1 MEKRDT
7 LMRKSFTVLQ
17 EMSNRKQRQQQ
28 QQQNNPVWTPPSSGK
43 TISSKAGQA
52 VREYYEK
59 QAKEQLAS
67 PTRSPYTPEVEELR
81 KSFLMRPG
89 CPRYSHRATSTS
101 HLGNELT
108 KGHLPCNISTISL
121 SSQLSLEE
129 WNMIFQRPDIFESKS
144 YLRYCPASSTQSM
157 SGLPKWKSF
166 TEGFTGG
173 AYSKSQTLKGSRVPW
188 YVSLLQEKDTTLQK
202 MEAELVRLA
211 NCEAESVRKDDV
223 ISVLREELEVMQ
235 MQLDQAQTQQEVELP
250 PVEDPAQKVPEEK
263 LTPQVS
269 DPNLRRR
276 GVSLP
281 VLMQKKSIPEEFR
294 QELERLKLELAQ
306 SDKKVDS
313 KMAFLSKTLLK
324 DQNELEQLEK
334 EYSEIQEKVRSEGE
348 EEIRVESGSYEEVHM
363 EESDE
368 ELLFLKLLEFQ
379 GMNDELY
386 DELEKVKNDYDMA
399 TGAISSLQRQ
409 LSFEASQLRKA
420 HAERELL
427 QKELR
432 ERGAQLEAM
441 SNKFSNL
448 REERKHE
455 EMMGSIERE
464 NYKLRQDLTDLE
476 SKLTDKSQMID
487 DLQSN
492 VNRLQAEL
500 YLNQHHVGN
509 QLSRQNDLQSQLEI
523 LQRAE
528 QQTRVTLES
537 ISARFERFRSR
548 IIQATYSTPGTKSP
562 QAEITDDE
570 VLESLQKIITDRLDF
585 YQLLKQKGVK
595 VPALGASEPPPP
607 VPTSK
612 KKSSSR

>member
-17 EMSNRKQRQQQ
+17 EMSNRKQRQQS
-28 QQQNNPVWTPPSSGK
+28 QQNNPVWTPPSSGK

-67 PTRSPYTPEVEELR
+67 PTRSPYTPEEELW
-81 KSFLMRPG
+81 KSFRMRPG

-101 HLGNELT
+101 DL
-108 KGHLPCNISTISL
+108 
-121 SSQLSLEE
+121 
-129 WNMIFQRPDIFESKS
+129 D
-144 YLRYCPASSTQSM
+144 CPASSTQSM
-157 SGLPKWKSF
+157 SGLPKLKSF

-173 AYSKSQTLKGSRVPW
+173 VYPKSQTREGSRIPW
-188 YVSLLQEKDTTLQK
+188 FVSLLQEKDTTLKK

-235 MQLDQAQTQQEVELP
+235 MQLDQAQQGGELA
-250 PVEDPAQKVPEEK
+250 PVERPAQKEPEEK
-263 LTPQVS
+263 LMVQVS
-269 DPNLRRR
+269 DPNLHRR

-281 VLMQKKSIPEEFR
+281 VLMKQKSIPEEFR

-306 SDKKVDS
+306 TDKQVDS
-313 KMAFLSKTLLK
+313 KMALLSKTLLK

-334 EYSEIQEKVRSEGE
+334 EYSEIQEKVHLEGE
-348 EEIRVESGSYEEVHM
+348 EEMRVESGSYEEVHM
-363 EESDE
+363 EESEE
-368 ELLFLKLLEFQ
+368 ELLFIKLFKFQ
-379 GMNDELY
+379 RMNGELY
-386 DELEKVKNDYDMA
+386 DELEKVKCNYDMA

-420 HAERELL
+420 HAERESL

-464 NYKLRQDLTDLE
+464 NYNLRQDLADLE

-500 YLNQHHVGN
+500 LLNQHHVGN
-509 QLSRQNDLQSQLEI
+509 QLSRENDLQRQLEI
-523 LQRAE
+523 LQQAE

-537 ISARFERFRSR
+537 ISARVIFSTDRRASSTTATTTVTAVRSLLLPLLTFAFL
-548 IIQATYSTPGTKSP
+548 IDPSP
-562 QAEITDDE
+562 QQCKNTLLNSIKTKAGLLVHLAEYC
-570 VLESLQKIITDRLDF
+570 LHQGFPNLGLQLFWD
-585 YQLLKQKGVK
+585 Y
-595 VPALGASEPPPP
+595 
-607 VPTSK
+607 
-612 KKSSSR
+612 SSHHP

>member
-17 EMSNRKQRQQQ
+17 EMSNRKQRQQS
-28 QQQNNPVWTPPSSGK
+28 QQNNPVWTPPSSGK

-67 PTRSPYTPEVEELR
+67 PTRSPYTPEEELW
-81 KSFLMRPG
+81 KSFRMRPG

-101 HLGNELT
+101 DLGNEIT

-129 WNMIFQRPDIFESKS
+129 WNLILQRPDIFESKS
-144 YLRYCPASSTQSM
+144 CLRYCPASSTQSM

-166 TEGFTGG
+166 TKGFTGDV
-173 AYSKSQTLKGSRVPW
+173 YPKSQIRKGSRIPW
-188 YVSLLQEKDTTLQK
+188 YVSLLQEKDTTLKK

-235 MQLDQAQTQQEVELP
+235 MQLDQAQQGGELA
-250 PVEDPAQKVPEEK
+250 PVERPAQKEPEEK
-263 LTPQVS
+263 LTVQVS

-281 VLMQKKSIPEEFR
+281 VLMKQKSIPEEFR

-306 SDKKVDS
+306 TDKQVDS
-313 KMAFLSKTLLK
+313 NMALLSKTLLK
-324 DQNELEQLEK
+324 EQNELEQLEK
-334 EYSEIQEKVRSEGE
+334 EYSEIQEKVRLEGE
-348 EEIRVESGSYEEVHM
+348 EEMRVESGSYEEVQM
-363 EESDE
+363 EESEE
-368 ELLFLKLLEFQ
+368 ELLFIKLLKFQ
-379 GMNDELY
+379 RINDELY
-386 DELEKVKNDYDMA
+386 EELEKVKCNYDMA

-420 HAERELL
+420 HAERESL

-464 NYKLRQDLTDLE
+464 NYNLRQDLADLE

-500 YLNQHHVGN
+500 LLNQHHVGN
-509 QLSRQNDLQSQLEI
+509 QLSRENDLQRQLEI

-528 QQTRVTLES
+528 LQTRVTLES

-548 IIQATYSTPGTKSP
+548 IIQATYSTPGIKSP

-595 VPALGASEPPPP
+595 VPALGASEPLPPI
-607 VPTSK
+607 PTSK

>member
-17 EMSNRKQRQQQ
+17 EMSNRKQRQQS
-28 QQQNNPVWTPPSSGK
+28 QQNNPVWTPPSSSK

-67 PTRSPYTPEVEELR
+67 PTRSPYTPEEELW
-81 KSFLMRPG
+81 KSFRMRPG

-101 HLGNELT
+101 DL
-108 KGHLPCNISTISL
+108 
-121 SSQLSLEE
+121 
-129 WNMIFQRPDIFESKS
+129 D
-144 YLRYCPASSTQSM
+144 CPASSTQSM
-157 SGLPKWKSF
+157 SGLPKLKSF
-166 TEGFTGG
+166 TEGFTGSV
-173 AYSKSQTLKGSRVPW
+173 YLKSQTRKGSRIPW
-188 YVSLLQEKDTTLQK
+188 FVSLLQEKDTTLKK

-235 MQLDQAQTQQEVELP
+235 MQLDQAQQGGELT
-250 PVEDPAQKVPEEK
+250 PVERPAQKEPEEK
-263 LTPQVS
+263 LTVQVS

-281 VLMQKKSIPEEFR
+281 VLMKQKSIPEEFR

-306 SDKKVDS
+306 TDKQVDS
-313 KMAFLSKTLLK
+313 KMALLSKTLLK
-324 DQNELEQLEK
+324 EQNELEQLEK
-334 EYSEIQEKVRSEGE
+334 EYSEIQEKVRLEGE
-348 EEIRVESGSYEEVHM
+348 EEMRVESGSYEEVHM
-363 EESDE
+363 EESEE
-368 ELLFLKLLEFQ
+368 ELLFIKLFKFQ
-379 GMNDELY
+379 RMNDELY
-386 DELEKVKNDYDMA
+386 DELEKVKCNYDMA

-420 HAERELL
+420 HAERESL

-464 NYKLRQDLTDLE
+464 NYNLRQDLADLE
-476 SKLTDKSQMID
+476 SKLTDKSQMTD

-500 YLNQHHVGN
+500 LLNQHHVGN
-509 QLSRQNDLQSQLEI
+509 QLSQENDLQRQLEI

-528 QQTRVTLES
+528 LQTRVTLES

-548 IIQATYSTPGTKSP
+548 IIQATYSTPGIKSP

-595 VPALGASEPPPP
+595 VPALGASEPLPPIT
-607 VPTSK
+607 TSK

>member
-1 MEKRDT
+1 MERRDT

-17 EMSNRKQRQQQ
+17 EMSNRKQRQQS
-28 QQQNNPVWTPPSSGK
+28 QQNNPVWTPPSSGK

-101 HLGNELT
+101 HLGNEIT

-129 WNMIFQRPDIFESKS
+129 WNLILQRPDIFESKS
-144 YLRYCPASSTQSM
+144 CLRYCPASSTQSM

-173 AYSKSQTLKGSRVPW
+173 TYLKSQTRKGSRIPW

-235 MQLDQAQTQQEVELP
+235 MQLDQAQQGGELA
-250 PVEDPAQKVPEEK
+250 PVESPAQKEPEEK
-263 LTPQVS
+263 LTVQVS

-281 VLMQKKSIPEEFR
+281 VVMQKKSIPEEFR
-294 QELERLKLELAQ
+294 QELERLKLELSQ
-306 SDKKVDS
+306 TDKQVDS
-313 KMAFLSKTLLK
+313 KMALLSKTLLK

-334 EYSEIQEKVRSEGE
+334 EYSEIQEKVRLEGE
-348 EEIRVESGSYEEVHM
+348 EEMRVESGSYEEVHM

-368 ELLFLKLLEFQ
+368 ELLFIKLIEFQ
-379 GMNDELY
+379 RMNDELY
-386 DELEKVKNDYDMA
+386 DELEKVKCDYDMA

-420 HAERELL
+420 HAERESL

-464 NYKLRQDLTDLE
+464 NYNLRQDLADLE

-500 YLNQHHVGN
+500 LLNQHHVGN
-509 QLSRQNDLQSQLEI
+509 QLSRQNDLQRQLEI

-595 VPALGASEPPPP
+595 VPALGAAEPPPP
-607 VPTSK
+607 ITTSK

>member
-1 MEKRDT
+1 MEARDT

-17 EMSNRKQRQQQ
+17 EMSERKQRQQQ
-28 QQQNNPVWTPPSSGK
+28 INPMWTPPSSGK

-59 QAKEQLAS
+59 QAKEQLPS

-101 HLGNELT
+101 RLGNEIT
-108 KGHLPCNISTISL
+108 KVHLPCNISTISL

-144 YLRYCPASSTQSM
+144 YLKYCPASSTQSM
-157 SGLPKWKSF
+157 LGLPKWRSF
-166 TEGFTGG
+166 TEGFTGSG
-173 AYSKSQTLKGSRVPW
+173 YPKSQILKGCRIPW

-211 NCEAESVRKDDV
+211 NCEAESIRKDDV

-235 MQLDQAQTQQEVELP
+235 MQLDQAQQGGEIT
-250 PVEDPAQKVPEEK
+250 PVEVPVPKELEEK
-263 LTPQVS
+263 IMRQVS

-281 VLMQKKSIPEEFR
+281 VLMQQKSIPEDFR
-294 QELERLKLELAQ
+294 QELERLKMELAQ
-306 SDKKVDS
+306 SDRQVDS
-313 KMAFLSKTLLK
+313 KVELLSKTLLK

-334 EYSEIQEKVRSEGE
+334 EYSEIQEKVRTEGE
-348 EEIRVESGSYEEVHM
+348 EEMRVESGSYEEMHM

-368 ELLFLKLLEFQ
+368 ELLFIKLLEFQ
-379 GMNDELY
+379 RMNDELY
-386 DELEKVKNDYDMA
+386 DELEKVKSDYDMA
-399 TGAISSLQRQ
+399 TGAISSLQRE

-500 YLNQHHVGN
+500 LLNQHHVGN
-509 QLSRQNDLQSQLEI
+509 QLSQQNDLQRQLEI

-528 QQTRVTLES
+528 QQTRVILES

-595 VPALGASEPPPP
+595 VPALGAAEPPPP
-607 VPTSK
+607 VTPTSK

>member
-17 EMSNRKQRQQQ
+17 EMSNRKQRQQS
-28 QQQNNPVWTPPSSGK
+28 QQNNPVWTPPSSGK

-67 PTRSPYTPEVEELR
+67 PTRSPYTPEEELW
-81 KSFLMRPG
+81 KSFRMRPG

-101 HLGNELT
+101 DL
-108 KGHLPCNISTISL
+108 
-121 SSQLSLEE
+121 
-129 WNMIFQRPDIFESKS
+129 D
-144 YLRYCPASSTQSM
+144 CPASSTQSM
-157 SGLPKWKSF
+157 SGLPKLKSF

-173 AYSKSQTLKGSRVPW
+173 VYPKSQTREGSRIPW
-188 YVSLLQEKDTTLQK
+188 FVSLLQEKDTTLKK

-235 MQLDQAQTQQEVELP
+235 MQLDQAQQGGELA
-250 PVEDPAQKVPEEK
+250 PVERPAQKEPEEK
-263 LTPQVS
+263 LMVQVS
-269 DPNLRRR
+269 DPNLHRR

-281 VLMQKKSIPEEFR
+281 VLMKQKSIPEEFR

-306 SDKKVDS
+306 TDKQVDS
-313 KMAFLSKTLLK
+313 KMALLSKTLLK

-334 EYSEIQEKVRSEGE
+334 EYSEIQEKVHLEGE
-348 EEIRVESGSYEEVHM
+348 EEMRVESGSYEEVHM
-363 EESDE
+363 EESEE
-368 ELLFLKLLEFQ
+368 ELLFIKLFKFQ
-379 GMNDELY
+379 RMNGELY
-386 DELEKVKNDYDMA
+386 DELEKVKCNYDMA

-420 HAERELL
+420 HAERESL

-464 NYKLRQDLTDLE
+464 NYNLRQDLADLE

-500 YLNQHHVGN
+500 LLNQHHVGN
-509 QLSRQNDLQSQLEI
+509 QLSRENDLQRQLEI
-523 LQRAE
+523 LQQAE

-548 IIQATYSTPGTKSP
+548 IIQATYSTPGIKSP

-595 VPALGASEPPPP
+595 VPALGASEPLPPIT
-607 VPTSK
+607 TSK

>member
-17 EMSNRKQRQQQ
+17 EMSNRKQRQS
-28 QQQNNPVWTPPSSGK
+28 QQNNQVWTPPSSGK

-101 HLGNELT
+101 HL
-108 KGHLPCNISTISL
+108 
-121 SSQLSLEE
+121 
-129 WNMIFQRPDIFESKS
+129 D
-144 YLRYCPASSTQSM
+144 CPASSTQSM

-166 TEGFTGG
+166 TEGFTGSV
-173 AYSKSQTLKGSRVPW
+173 YLKSQTRKGSRIPW

-235 MQLDQAQTQQEVELP
+235 MQLDQAQQGGELA
-250 PVEDPAQKVPEEK
+250 PVERPAQKEPEEK
-263 LTPQVS
+263 LAMQVS

-281 VLMQKKSIPEEFR
+281 VLMQQKSIPEEFR

-306 SDKKVDS
+306 TDRQVDS
-313 KMAFLSKTLLK
+313 KMALLSKTLLK

-348 EEIRVESGSYEEVHM
+348 EEMHVESRSYEELHM
-363 EESDE
+363 EESEE
-368 ELLFLKLLEFQ
+368 ELLFIKLLEFQ
-379 GMNDELY
+379 RMNEELY
-386 DELEKVKNDYDMA
+386 DELEKVKCDYDMA

-420 HAERELL
+420 HAERESL

-464 NYKLRQDLTDLE
+464 NYNLRQDLADLE

-500 YLNQHHVGN
+500 LLNQHHVGN
-509 QLSRQNDLQSQLEI
+509 QLSRQNDLQRQLEI

-607 VPTSK
+607 ITTSK